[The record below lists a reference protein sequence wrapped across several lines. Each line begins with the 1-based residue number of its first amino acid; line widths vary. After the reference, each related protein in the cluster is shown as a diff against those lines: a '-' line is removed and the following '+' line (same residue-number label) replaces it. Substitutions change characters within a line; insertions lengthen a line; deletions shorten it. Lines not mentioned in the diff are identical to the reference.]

1 MRKNYMKPGT
11 EIVNIRLYGS
21 VLEREHD
28 GMDVVSGEGNG
39 IIYVGAKENDGLF
52 DDDPFGSL
60 WDDDPVEDPFAI
72 GD

>member
-1 MRKNYMKPGT
+1 MQVANEHLLKNHSEPEG
-11 EIVNIRLYGS
+11 GS
-21 VLEREHD
+21 W
-28 GMDVVSGEGNG
+28 
-39 IIYVGAKENDGLF
+39 VGAKENEGFF

>member
-1 MRKNYMKPGT
+1 
-11 EIVNIRLYGS
+11 
-21 VLEREHD
+21 
-28 GMDVVSGEGNG
+28 MDVVSGEGNG

>member
-1 MRKNYMKPGT
+1 MMKKKYIKPEAFCMQVANEHLLKNHSEPEG
-11 EIVNIRLYGS
+11 GS
-21 VLEREHD
+21 W
-28 GMDVVSGEGNG
+28 
-39 IIYVGAKENDGLF
+39 VGGKENETVFF